1 MLLPVH
7 WLWCCGW
14 IWWLAV
20 AAAAQAP
27 LSPPPA
33 PPQNPVTPA
42 KAVLGKILFWEE
54 QLSSNGRMACGTCH
68 RPEHGGADPR
78 RQRHPGAD
86 GIAFTADDTFGS
98 PGVERR
104 ASNGDRQRDPRFGV
118 APQVTRRA
126 APMVL
131 QAAFAPELFWDGRA
145 DGRFVD
151 PISQQVVIAVGGAL
165 EHLVL
170 HPFLDEVEM
179 SRPGRGWPELLQRL
193 QAIRPLALATALPPD
208 VQAALAASPDYPALF
223 AAAFGTPAIQPT
235 RIAFAIAS
243 YLRTLVAD
251 QTPWDQF
258 RRGNSQALT
267 PDQQAG
273 LGWYL
278 NEARCHLCHP
288 AGEFTDHGY
297 RGLGLVPVTQDR
309 GRGAIT
315 QQPADDGSFKVPS
328 LRNAALKSTFMHNGR
343 FTTLT
348 QVVGFYRN
356 GGGTAGPRDP
366 ELAPLGIDALQTQQ
380 LLDFLTHGLVDPRVR
395 LAQPPFDRPQLWSER
410 FAAGSQRFGVGTAWA
425 GGTPQLLADA
435 PAFVGNAEWTIGID
449 QGPALGSAL
458 QVLSLQEAAAAS
470 SLLGMPLYPAL
481 QAPHAVQ
488 WVSFDAAG
496 LATARWPVPAL
507 PGLRGLPLVA
517 QAFVPL
523 AGGAFA
529 SSQGARFVVQ

>member
-1 MLLPVH
+1 MSLRRILSG
-7 WLWCCGW
+7 CGW
-14 IWWLAV
+14 FLGLV
-20 AAAAQAP
+20 VVVAAQAP
-27 LSPPPA
+27 LAPPSA

-42 KAVLGKILFWEE
+42 KAVLGKMLFWEE
-54 QLSSNGRMACGTCH
+54 QLASNGRMACGTCH
-68 RPEHGGADPR
+68 RPEQGGADPR

-86 GIAFTADDTFGS
+86 AVPFTADDTFGS

-104 ASNGDRQRDPRFGV
+104 ASNGDLARDPRFGV
-118 APQVTRRA
+118 APQVTPRA

-131 QAAFAPELFWDGRA
+131 NAAWAPELFWDGRA

-151 PISQQVVIAVGGAL
+151 PVSQQVLIPVGGAL

-170 HPFLDEVEM
+170 HPFLDAVEM
-179 SRPGRGWPELLQRL
+179 SRPGRAWPELVQRL

-208 VQAALAASPDYPALF
+208 VQAALASASDYPALF

-235 RIAFAIAS
+235 RIAFAIAT

-273 LGWYL
+273 LGWFS
-278 NEARCHLCHP
+278 NEARCHICHP
-288 AGEFTDHGY
+288 AGLFTDHGY
-297 RGLGLVPVTQDR
+297 RGLGLVPVTQDP
-309 GRGAIT
+309 GRGGVS
-315 QQPADDGSFKVPS
+315 QQAADLGTFKVPS
-328 LRNAALKSTFMHNGR
+328 LRNAALKTTFMHNGR

-366 ELAPLGIDALQTQQ
+366 ELAALGIDALQTQQ
-380 LLDFLTHGLVDPRVR
+380 LLDFLTNGLVDPRVR

-410 FAAGSQRFGVGTAWA
+410 VAPGSPRFGVGTAWA

-435 PAFVGNAEWTIGID
+435 APFVGNAEWSIGVD
-449 QGPALGSAL
+449 QGPAGGSAL

-470 SLLGMPLYPAL
+470 TWFGVPLYTAW

-488 WVSFDAAG
+488 WLSFDSTG

-507 PGLRGLPLVA
+507 PGLRGLPLVL

-523 AGGAFA
+523 PGGAVA
-529 SSQGARFVVQ
+529 SSQGARCQVQ